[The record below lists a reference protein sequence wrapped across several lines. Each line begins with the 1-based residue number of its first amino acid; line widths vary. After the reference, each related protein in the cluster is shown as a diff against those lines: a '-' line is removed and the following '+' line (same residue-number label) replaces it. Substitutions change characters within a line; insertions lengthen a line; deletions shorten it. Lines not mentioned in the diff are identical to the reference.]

1 MLMFLVLY
9 NGHLVVGAWSILL
22 TWSILSS
29 CRLVDLLI
37 LVDTGVLIEA
47 EADLVRLGKHACT
60 SVGWAGS
67 RDIMQDWLFCLT
79 VESGKNSF

>member
-9 NGHLVVGAWSILL
+9 NGLLVVGAWSILL

-29 CRLVDLLI
+29 RRLVNLLI

-47 EADLVRLGKHACT
+47 EADLVRLGKHTST

-67 RDIMQDWLFCLT
+67 HDITQDWLFCLT
-79 VESGKNSF
+79 VESGKNSL